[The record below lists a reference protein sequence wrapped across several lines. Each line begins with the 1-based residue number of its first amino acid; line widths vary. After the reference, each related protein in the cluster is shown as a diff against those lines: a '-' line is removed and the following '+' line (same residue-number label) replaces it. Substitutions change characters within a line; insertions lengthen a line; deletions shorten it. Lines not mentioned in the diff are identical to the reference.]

1 MQNNET
7 LKLFNSSVKATISP
21 TKYYETPIQIDIRI
35 PHYPILSF
43 FKTNVTF
50 WWRKKKR
57 KKNSLIRRF
66 KKFQSIKKKNTSS
79 QSPIVIQIEQSI
91 LTFEKKTKKDGNE
104 ENDCSVIILAR
115 EGRGRRESISVPQRG
130 TRTPVFPRSGEGFT
144 GWRQTRAPIFRGSEG
159 RGVHVSGCKYN
170 RRVSRGEV
178 KWPWRAVVH
187 AE

>member
-1 MQNNET
+1 MVQW
-7 LKLFNSSVKATISP
+7 KLWYLQRNVTRHLYKSISVF
-21 TKYYETPIQIDIRI
+21 PI
-35 PHYPILSF
+35 ILSYPF
-43 FKTNVTF
+43 LKQTF
-50 WWRKKKR
+50 WWRKKKER
-57 KKNSLIRRF
+57 KILLFEDSKNSKAL
-66 KKFQSIKKKNTSS
+66 KKKKTPAHRVQLSYKSS
-79 QSPIVIQIEQSI
+79 NWFSLSR
-91 LTFEKKTKKDGNE
+91 KRRKKDGNE
-104 ENDCSVIILAR
+104 EIDCSVIILAK

-170 RRVSRGEV
+170 RRVSRGKV

>member
-1 MQNNET
+1 MVQW
-7 LKLFNSSVKATISP
+7 KLRYLQRNVTRHLYKSISVF
-21 TKYYETPIQIDIRI
+21 PI
-35 PHYPILSF
+35 ILSYPF
-43 FKTNVTF
+43 LKQTF
-50 WWRKKKR
+50 WWRKKKER
-57 KKNSLIRRF
+57 KILLFEDSKNSKAL
-66 KKFQSIKKKNTSS
+66 KKKNTSS

-91 LTFEKKTKKDGNE
+91 LTFEKKAKKDGNE